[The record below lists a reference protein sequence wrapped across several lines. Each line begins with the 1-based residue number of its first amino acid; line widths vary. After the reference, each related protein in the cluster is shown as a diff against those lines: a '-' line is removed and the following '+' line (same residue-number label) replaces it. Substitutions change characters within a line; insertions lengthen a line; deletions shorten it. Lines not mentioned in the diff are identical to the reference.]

1 MQTSICTLKYI
12 QSQSKVESKKENQP
26 PKLNAV
32 YKFGAKKLIIPRS
45 NNVFWLYLFEQKY
58 DEQFACK

>member
-1 MQTSICTLKYI
+1 MQTSIFTFKYI

-32 YKFGAKKLIIPRS
+32 YKFGAIIPRS